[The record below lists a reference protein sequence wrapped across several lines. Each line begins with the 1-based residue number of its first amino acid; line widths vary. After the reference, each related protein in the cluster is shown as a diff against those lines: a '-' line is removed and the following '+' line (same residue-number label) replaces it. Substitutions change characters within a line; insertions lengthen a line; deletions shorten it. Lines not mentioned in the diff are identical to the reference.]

1 MVKGVRMPLFSWGC
15 RYAVLAL
22 RAEEL
27 CRAATGD
34 ALVDYKG
41 PVEWIED
48 LQEEAPPT
56 AAELVSSAEEL
67 LAELPGLMLN
77 ASLTETLYQTV
88 EAIRSTVSHKPGLV
102 TTPER
107 SLITVDVDALFEA
120 G

>member
-22 RAEEL
+22 QAEGL
-27 CRAATGD
+27 SRAATGHG
-34 ALVDYKG
+34 LIDYKG
-41 PVEWIED
+41 PVEWVED
-48 LQEEAPPT
+48 LQEEAPAT

-77 ASLTETLYQTV
+77 ASLTETLCQTV
-88 EAIRSTVSHKPGLV
+88 EAIRSAVSHESGRV
-102 TTPER
+102 TTPAR
-107 SLITVDVDALFEA
+107 SLLTVDVDALFEA